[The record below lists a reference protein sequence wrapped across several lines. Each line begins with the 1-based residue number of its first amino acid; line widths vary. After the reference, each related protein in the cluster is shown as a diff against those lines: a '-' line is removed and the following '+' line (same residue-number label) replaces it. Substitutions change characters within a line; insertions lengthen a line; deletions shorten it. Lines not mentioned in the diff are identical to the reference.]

1 MKYIFCIT
9 QKCNL
14 KCGYCYIGKKNISMS
29 LDVAEKII
37 DFIFTRTPPQEMLD
51 IGFFGGEPLL
61 EFELIRSITSMIKS
75 HRHYDAERVVLS
87 VVTNGTVFSEEIAE
101 FIDAEGIDFCI
112 SCDGP
117 PSAQDRFRRFR
128 NGGKTSAIVEDT
140 IRKAVNIFP
149 TVMVNAVYTPDTLSL
164 LARTVDYFRS
174 LGLRRLFLSPD
185 FSAVWSAED
194 IEILE
199 REYACIAE
207 KYIASH
213 LQGDPYFINIIDNK
227 ITVFLRGGYQASER
241 CRMGTGEL
249 AFAPTG
255 NIYGCE
261 RLIGDDN
268 GSPHC
273 LGNIAVGTDV
283 NLSKCHS
290 KSGGE
295 FNVECL
301 ECGIK
306 DYCMNWCGC
315 SNYFSSGYYN
325 RVGTFL
331 CASERAAV
339 KTAYDVFQ
347 KLEKEPGNHFVEHLA
362 GRPHVKTLFK

>member
-1 MKYIFCIT
+1 M
-9 QKCNL
+9 
-14 KCGYCYIGKKNISMS
+14 GKKNISMS
-29 LDVAEKII
+29 LDVAERII
-37 DFIFTRTPPQEMLD
+37 DFIFTRTPHQELLD

-61 EFELIRSITSMIKS
+61 EFELIRSITSMIKA
-75 HRHYDAERVVLS
+75 HRQYDANRVFLS
-87 VVTNGTVFSEEIAE
+87 VVTNGTVFSKEIAE
-101 FIDAEGIDFCI
+101 YMIAQGIDYCI
-112 SCDGP
+112 SCDGS
-117 PSAQDRFRRFR
+117 PSVQNLFRRFR

-149 TVMVNAVYTPDTLSL
+149 TVMVNAVFTPETLTSL
-164 LARTVDYFRS
+164 AKSVDYFRS
-174 LGLRRLFLSPD
+174 LGLRRLFFSPD
-185 FSAVWSAED
+185 FSAVWSEKD

-207 KYIASH
+207 KYISRH
-213 LQGDPYFINIIDNK
+213 LRGDPYFINIIDNK

-241 CRMGTGEL
+241 CRMGTGEF

-268 GSPHC
+268 GSEHC
-273 LGNIAVGTDV
+273 IGNIAVGTDI
-283 NLSKCHS
+283 NLSKCHF

-295 FNVECL
+295 INIECL

-315 SNYFSSGYYN
+315 SNFFSSGYYN
-325 RVGTFL
+325 RVSTFL

-339 KTAYDVFQ
+339 NAAYNVFQ
-347 KLEKEPGNHFVEHLA
+347 KLEKEPENHFIEHLA
-362 GRPHVKTLFK
+362 GRPYAKALFK